1 MILNLDLGGIV
12 LLKKIAWQ
20 ACYKTLTLN
29 PAFISQQN
37 SDIYSHQWKNSLKF
51 LIFTIRK
58 VCLVPCLFWRV
69 GMPGFMSLPWIGWVF
84 LVPCPFWYAWSLAS
98 SVGGYAW
105 SYGPIQ
111 GVGMPDTLLVHHLK
125 PLKGRPSSLEG
136 IPPGADI

>member
-69 GMPGFMSLPWIGWVF
+69 GMPGFVSLSIDWVGIPGPMSLLVC
-84 LVPCPFWYAWSLAS
+84 LVPCLFCGWVCLVIWAYPGS
-98 SVGGYAW
+98 GYAR
-105 SYGPIQ
+105 YTAG
-111 GVGMPDTLLVHHLK
+111 T
-125 PLKGRPSSLEG
+125 
-136 IPPGADI
+136 PPETPER